1 MKSKIHETDHI
12 LSSLFSNPRENR
24 KVMRDLVAK
33 MRKTPQERVSLARR
47 FVQDR
52 WLQNDQVSSCFS
64 DAVIT
69 DAKNIEWKKVFNF
82 FQKNIA

>member
-1 MKSKIHETDHI
+1 
-12 LSSLFSNPRENR
+12 
-24 KVMRDLVAK
+24 
-33 MRKTPQERVSLARR
+33 
-47 FVQDR
+47 
-52 WLQNDQVSSCFS
+52 VSSCFS